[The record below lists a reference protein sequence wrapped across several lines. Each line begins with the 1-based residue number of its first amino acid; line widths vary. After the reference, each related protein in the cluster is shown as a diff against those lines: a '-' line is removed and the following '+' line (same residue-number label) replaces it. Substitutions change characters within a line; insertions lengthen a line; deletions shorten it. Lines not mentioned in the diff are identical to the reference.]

1 MNGQKSDN
9 IVILIYYIYFIIMT
23 ILSLIVGIILGA
35 ITVVFALQNVVPIT
49 VIFLSWQIH
58 GSLALI
64 LVLAVLLGA
73 VICALFSIPEL
84 IDIRMQLSAARE
96 EIKRLELEKGVP
108 PKPTFY

>member
-1 MNGQKSDN
+1 
-9 IVILIYYIYFIIMT
+9 MT

-49 VIFLSWQIH
+49 VVFLSWQIN

-84 IDIRMQLSAARE
+84 IDIRMKLIEARE
-96 EIKRLELEKGVP
+96 LNKKLELEKNTP